1 MIQLANQDEFEYAT
15 WWEDQGCHME
25 SACRCSRIYQ
35 YIYMKIWLYHCFPS
49 VNFVDKLIGI
59 KDNFLHKSCSSI
71 WGDSIQIYFIYL
83 GAIISWLWISKFGR
97 STSTKQ
103 ENQLSLVSYGG
114 RCGSLQGRDLS
125 VAAGALQRG
134 MAVALRRWRRE
145 TTRRMK
151 SGATARCW
159 LTEDD
164 FGWRSQLWTSGGWPS
179 ACAKARQR
187 RARCRHGA
195 CGLA

>member
-1 MIQLANQDEFEYAT
+1 
-15 WWEDQGCHME
+15 
-25 SACRCSRIYQ
+25 
-35 YIYMKIWLYHCFPS
+35 MKIWLYHCFPS

-59 KDNFLHKSCSSI
+59 KDNFLHESCSSI

-83 GAIISWLWISKFGR
+83 GAIISWLWIFKFGR
-97 STSTKQ
+97 WTSTKQ

-114 RCGSLQGRDLS
+114 RCRSLQGRDLS

-151 SGATARCW
+151 SGARARCW

-179 ACAKARQR
+179 AWAQGAAEEGSVPAWRLRTGVDEGVWQHGNLRSTARRSEDVR
-187 RARCRHGA
+187 RR
-195 CGLA
+195 